1 MTVGIAATTAMAVG
15 NVAFVELVVVVTVT
29 VDPAWPVRT
38 GIDRRSNLMQ
48 CFECRPSQ
56 SVCEHC
62 TENPIYLF
70 PAKEV
75 RGFSHNFHIHVS
87 VSDWARPNRHRR

>member
-29 VDPAWPVRT
+29 VEPVCPVRT
-38 GIDRRSNLMQ
+38 GKDHQSNLMQ

-62 TENPIYLF
+62 IENPIPRKGIAQPQCSTTGKPTRSF
-70 PAKEV
+70 ATE
-75 RGFSHNFHIHVS
+75 RVS
-87 VSDWARPNRHRR
+87 LDSV